1 MQFRKANGSV
11 YEKELFI
18 KLGKLLLNL
27 ESDLLSFF
35 FFFFCVS
42 VETQYQINFLAWD
55 EFTKFE
61 KCCSDIFIV
70 LFCLFAYSLSCL
82 SLKCPVLEGGWH
94 LKY

>member
-35 FFFFCVS
+35 FFFLRLLLS
-42 VETQYQINFLAWD
+42 YRH
-55 EFTKFE
+55 
-61 KCCSDIFIV
+61 FI
-70 LFCLFAYSLSCL
+70 
-82 SLKCPVLEGGWH
+82 K
-94 LKY
+94 